1 MVFLHLI
8 GGGGVKS
15 LKNRTDNIGV
25 NKNFYGKLPT
35 IIDLLKDLKD
45 LERGTETL
53 YLRQDKINYFM
64 DLTMELYLSVQLDP
78 SLKSES
84 QFQEYINESA
94 NLLCGVIGDLL
105 LYISSIEKIVTLIME
120 VGEWRKVCWRRSAIE
135 SLKELYQNTVFE
147 QYFSEIDTEDD
158 LDLILESKG
167 KKEGPVSEEEI
178 PDGIPSSHWWW
189 WGEEPEESD
198 YEIAG

>member
-1 MVFLHLI
+1 MKENIYITKEELH
-8 GGGGVKS
+8 
-15 LKNRTDNIGV
+15 
-25 NKNFYGKLPT
+25 NKT
-35 IIDLLKDLKD
+35 ASIINLLKELDRLD
-45 LERGTETL
+45 RGVEMINTRKIKT
-53 YLRQDKINYFM
+53 RQIM
-64 DLTMELYLSVQLDP
+64 DRIFKLYLSVQLDP

-84 QFQEYINESA
+84 QFQEYLNESA
-94 NLLCGVIGDLL
+94 NLLCGVIWDLL
-105 LYISSIEKIVTLIME
+105 SYISSIESIVKMIME

-135 SLKELYQNTVFE
+135 SLKELYKNTVFE

-189 WGEEPEESD
+189 WGEEPE
-198 YEIAG
+198 

>member
-1 MVFLHLI
+1 MNQEQLDKKLTSLI
-8 GGGGVKS
+8 NS
-15 LKNRTDNIGV
+15 LKELNVLEMGTDMINIRRTKIREFMDENM
-25 NKNFYGKLPT
+25 
-35 IIDLLKDLKD
+35 D
-45 LERGTETL
+45 L
-53 YLRQDKINYFM
+53 YLAT
-64 DLTMELYLSVQLDP
+64 LAHP
-78 SLKSES
+78 SLKSEE
-84 QFQEYINESA
+84 QFHKYINETA

-120 VGEWRKVCWRRSAIE
+120 VGEWRKVCWRRSAVE
-135 SLKELYQNTVFE
+135 AVKELYKNTVFE

-189 WGEEPEESD
+189 WGEEPE
-198 YEIAG
+198 

>member
-1 MVFLHLI
+1 M
-8 GGGGVKS
+8 
-15 LKNRTDNIGV
+15 TENIYITKKEL
-25 NKNFYGKLPT
+25 NKKLA
-35 IIDLLKDLKD
+35 DLLDSLKDLKD

-84 QFQEYINESA
+84 QFQEYLNESA
-94 NLLCGVIGDLL
+94 NLLCGITIWDLL
-105 LYISSIEKIVTLIME
+105 SYISSIESIVKMIME

-135 SLKELYQNTVFE
+135 SLKELYKNTVFE
-147 QYFSEIDTEDD
+147 QYFDEIDTEDD

-167 KKEGPVSEEEI
+167 KKEGPLSEEEI

-189 WGEEPEESD
+189 WGEEAE
-198 YEIAG
+198 